1 MTIRTLVHATSVAI
15 LAALAHG
22 QDRTKAE
29 TLIVGFDGKTAALSV
44 QAHGQ
49 PLSQLLDVLHR
60 DHGVRVTVPGLRD
73 RKLTIAFTG
82 QPLVP
87 ALTALLGDDQPF
99 QLDLGSHDVELPA
112 PVATRPM
119 PLQPENVQRPRMELG
134 SGVRAEL
141 PVRPE
146 AGTIAPVAAPGG
158 RPLMPAGHLIPGNP
172 IEGDGPALDPQQ
184 DAEAVQ
190 HACLQLLVR
199 KDGSVVFERAFA
211 ADGPAVPTPTLVGD
225 WIWELQ
231 VGGQVLA
238 VGSLRDPLAIQP
250 ICADRPLDPRRRPVL
265 ERLDEARIVLA
276 ADAQLLDPAIR
287 GRATLRLL
295 EVRDGLGLPTEFS
308 LDTFAAFA
316 GKARPLATLTGE
328 SLVFART
335 ERK

>member
-1 MTIRTLVHATSVAI
+1 MNIRILVSATSVAI

-22 QDRTKAE
+22 QDRSKAD
-29 TLIVGFDGKTAALSV
+29 TLIVGFDQKTAALSV
-44 QAHGQ
+44 QAQGQ

-73 RKLTIAFTG
+73 RKLSIAFTG

-99 QLDLGSHDVELPA
+99 QLDLGSHDIELPA
-112 PVATRPM
+112 PVATQPM
-119 PLQPENVQRPRMELG
+119 PRQPESAQLPRMEQG
-134 SGVRAEL
+134 SGVRADL

-146 AGTIAPVAAPGG
+146 ATAVVAVPPPGG

-184 DAEAVQ
+184 DGEAKE
-190 HACLQLLVR
+190 HACLQLLVQ
-199 KDGSVVFERAFA
+199 KDGTVAFERAFA
-211 ADGPAVPTPTLVGD
+211 ADGPVVSTPTLVGD

-265 ERLDEARIVLA
+265 TSLNEARIVLA
-276 ADAQLLDPAIR
+276 ADAQLLDPAVR

-295 EVRDGLGLPTEFS
+295 HVQDGLGLPTEFS

-328 SLVFART
+328 TLVFPRP